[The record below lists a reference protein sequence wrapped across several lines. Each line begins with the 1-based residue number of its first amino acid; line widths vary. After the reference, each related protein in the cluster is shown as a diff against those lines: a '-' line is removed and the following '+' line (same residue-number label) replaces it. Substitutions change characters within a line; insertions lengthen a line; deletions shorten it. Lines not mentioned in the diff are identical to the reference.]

1 MQQPAQVSEAV
12 PLEATSDVSV
22 SESPQTSPEK
32 VEGIE
37 EEKDN
42 VIENTQEDHNSVFG
56 SDCE

>member
-1 MQQPAQVSEAV
+1 MQQPARVSEAV
-12 PLEATSDVSV
+12 PSDVSV

-32 VEGIE
+32 VEGME

-42 VIENTQEDHNSVFG
+42 VIENTEEDRNSVFG